1 MTDEE
6 MKRLEG
12 IAKEAERRNL
22 ITGETFPAW
31 SEFLA
36 LIERVRKAERR
47 GAEEMREKAAK
58 MAAEVPERMSI
69 RHVAYRAACIDAEVL
84 IKAIPLPGDAP

>member
-31 SEFLA
+31 SEFLT
-36 LIERVRKAERR
+36 LIERVRKAEARSEALRSR
-47 GAEEMREKAAK
+47 GAILANCAYNLKQNGRLPEVVRKSLEEAQQAWDATVREG
-58 MAAEVPERMSI
+58 P
-69 RHVAYRAACIDAEVL
+69 
-84 IKAIPLPGDAP
+84 